1 MDFFTSQE
9 ASRRRT
15 RRLLMI
21 FALACVL
28 IMMAVVVVIGALFA
42 AADGTLEWLLSDPF
56 GWLRANASLVIA
68 TAIITLAVIGL
79 SSAYRSARLSTGGG
93 DIARALGGTEIAH
106 DTTDPLRLRLRN
118 VVEEMAIAAGVPV
131 PETFVLENEGGIN
144 AFAAGFAPGD
154 AAVAVTRGCL
164 EQLNREEL
172 QGVVAHE
179 FSHILNGDMRLNI
192 RLMGILFGILVI
204 GLLGRMLL
212 HGGRLGAVRMST
224 GRRGG
229 GGGGGAALI
238 LVGGLALVVI
248 GSIGVLFG
256 RLIRAGVSREREF
269 LADASAVQFTRSN
282 QGIAGALKKIGGLDD
297 GSHLTATDTEEV
309 GHMLFAR
316 GNRAYRNLFA
326 THPPLEQRLAALGVC
341 VSATPGAGT
350 RQASAAMTDDTRVS
364 GFAAGGV
371 SAQVG
376 QFDASHVAYAESLRE
391 RLPEVLADA
400 AHSRES
406 APLLVLA
413 LLMHSAAAVR
423 ARQLA
428 MLAGQLGKARCQR
441 VESLASL
448 VAQQGRTMRL
458 PLLDIAF
465 VSFKERPEGE
475 LRFYQSLARRLADTS
490 GEVELFEYCLLK
502 LLELYL
508 DQARAPASAQADR
521 VGAQAGRRAVADLLL
536 IIAQHGGG
544 DAQAA
549 EQAYQAGAEG
559 FREALGQAVK
569 LPDFAQVSD
578 WQPRL
583 DAALL
588 AAAGLPGSI
597 QRATVTA
604 LAAVITHNDHVSV
617 AELELLRVVCAALE
631 CPLPP
636 QLPRAG
642 DEQVT

>member
-15 RRLLMI
+15 RRLLMV

-28 IMMAVVVVIGALFA
+28 IMVAVVVVVSALFA
-42 AADGTLEWLLSDPF
+42 AADGTLEWLLVEPTT
-56 GWLRANASLVIA
+56 WLRANASLVLA
-68 TAIITLAVIGL
+68 TALITLAVIGL

-93 DIARALGGTEIAH
+93 DVARALGGTEIAH
-106 DTTDPLRLRLRN
+106 DTTDPLRMRLRN
-118 VVEEMAIAAGVPV
+118 VVEEMAIASGVPV
-131 PETFVLENEGGIN
+131 PETFVLEGEGGIN

-154 AAVAVTRGCL
+154 AAIAVTRGCL
-164 EQLNREEL
+164 EQLDREEL

-204 GLLGRMLL
+204 GMLGRMLL
-212 HGGRLGAVRMST
+212 HGGRFGAVRVGA
-224 GRRGG
+224 GRRSGN
-229 GGGGGAALI
+229 GGGAAALVLI
-238 LVGGLALVVI
+238 GGLALVVI

-256 RLIRAGVSREREF
+256 RLIRAGVSRQREF
-269 LADASAVQFTRSN
+269 LADASAVQFTRN
-282 QGIAGALKKIGGLDD
+282 NRGIAGALKKIGGLTE

-316 GNRAYRNLFA
+316 GNAAFRNLFA
-326 THPPLEQRLAALGVC
+326 THPPLEQRLAALGVT
-341 VSATPGAGT
+341 VSTA
-350 RQASAAMTDDTRVS
+350 ASAEPARSSAAWGDDTPVS
-364 GFAAGGV
+364 GFAAAGV

-376 QFDASHVAYAESLRE
+376 QFDAEHVAYAEGLRA
-391 RLPEVLADA
+391 RLPAPLADA
-400 AHSRES
+400 AHSREA

-413 LLMHSAAAVR
+413 LLLHGTRGVR
-423 ARQLA
+423 ARQIA
-428 MLAGQLGKARCQR
+428 MLAGQLGEARCRR
-441 VESLASL
+441 VESLARL
-448 VAQQGRTMRL
+448 IDEQGRAARL

-465 VSFKERPEGE
+465 VTFKERPEGE
-475 LRFYQSLARRLADTS
+475 LRFFKGLAHRLADTS

-508 DQARAPASAQADR
+508 DQARAPARAQAPRVSAQAGQRAVAELLQIVAQHGGDDER
-521 VGAQAGRRAVADLLL
+521 AARQAYAVGAQAYED
-536 IIAQHGGG
+536 
-544 DAQAA
+544 
-549 EQAYQAGAEG
+549 
-559 FREALGQAVK
+559 ALGRALK
-569 LPDFAQVSD
+569 LPEYTPVSD

-588 AAAGLPGSI
+588 AAAGLPAPYR
-597 QRATVTA
+597 RATVTA
-604 LAAVITHNDHVSV
+604 LASVITHDHEVIV

-631 CPLPP
+631 WPLPP

-642 DEQVT
+642 DEQVP

>member
-28 IMMAVVVVIGALFA
+28 IMLAVVMVVAALFA
-42 AADGTLEWLLSDPF
+42 AADGTLGWLLEDPPA
-56 GWLRANASLVIA
+56 WIRTNASLVIV
-68 TAIITLAVIGL
+68 TALITLAIIGL

-118 VVEEMAIAAGVPV
+118 VVEEMAIASGVPV

-192 RLMGILFGILVI
+192 RLMGVLFGILVI
-204 GLLGRMLL
+204 GMLGRMLL
-212 HGGRLGAVRMST
+212 HGGRFGAVRVRT
-224 GRRGG
+224 GRSGSS
-229 GGGGGAALI
+229 GGGGAALI

-256 RLIRAGVSREREF
+256 RLIRAGVSRQREF

-282 QGIAGALKKIGGLDD
+282 QGIAGALKKIGGLTE

-326 THPPLEQRLAALGVC
+326 THPPLEQRLAALGV
-341 VSATPGAGT
+341 SATAAAGAGA
-350 RQASAAMTDDTRVS
+350 RQASAAMSDDTPVS

-376 QFDASHVAYAESLRE
+376 QFDAGHVAYAGALRE
-391 RLPEVLADA
+391 RLPTGLADA

-406 APLLVLA
+406 APLLLLA
-413 LLMHSAAAVR
+413 LLMHRSAAIR

-428 MLAGQLGKARCQR
+428 MLAGQLGEARCRR
-441 VESLASL
+441 VESLAEL
-448 VAQQGRTMRL
+448 VAQQGRAMRL
-458 PLLDIAF
+458 PLLEMAF
-465 VSFKERPEGE
+465 VSFKERPDGE
-475 LRFYQSLARRLADTS
+475 LRFYQGLARRLADAS

-502 LLELYL
+502 LMELYL
-508 DQARAPASAQADR
+508 EQARAPSRAQAAR

-536 IIAQHGGG
+536 IIAQKGGN
-544 DAQAA
+544 DAQTS
-549 EQAYQAGAEG
+549 EQAYRAGVAA
-559 FREALGQAVK
+559 FREALGRAPD
-569 LPDFAQVSD
+569 LPDYMPVSD

-588 AAAGLPGSI
+588 AAAGLPEAI
-597 QRATVTA
+597 RRATVTA
-604 LAAVITHNDHVSV
+604 LACVITHNNHVSV

-642 DEQVT
+642 SEQVT